1 MCIWLIEG
9 WYLHIKSVANFDDA
23 VASCGDV
30 SEFAVVELDGVF
42 DIWRPTLEQARTKP
56 IIWEEIT
63 H

>member
-42 DIWRPTLEQARTKP
+42 DI
-56 IIWEEIT
+56 
-63 H
+63 